1 MEVSSPAS
9 EPLPE
14 GVTEDELYEGPNV
27 IAHPAALV
35 RPVPVQQPM
44 TKPPPEADIPPPTD
58 RGVSF
63 TTSPPQE
70 RSRYPDVIMLAL
82 DVLAARLLGLIAL
95 VTACLIWAGVVW
107 DPLMWRIIAAGA
119 FSLTVF
125 LPMMAIYWKSGMTG
139 EGG

>member
-27 IAHPAALV
+27 IEHPAALA
-35 RPVPVQQPM
+35 RPIPQQM
-44 TKPPPEADIPPPTD
+44 KPPPEADIPPPTD

-107 DPLMWRIIAAGA
+107 DPLMWRIIAACA

-125 LPMMAIYWKSGMTG
+125 LPMVAIYWKSGIAG